1 MTFLYITPCLV
12 YNEHRRNKKKLTW
25 SFCDFF
31 ALLFVLYILTWKYR
45 VWFVT
50 RIRLRVYDACAHT
63 ATWISDDISKM
74 NERFQSLIN
83 FSCSN
88 KKSIL
93 AQDIII
99 FFLFL
104 SSSEIQERILQ
115 NNVWLYMFSQ
125 MWGVVHCFFFF
136 HFAFSTCLRR
146 KAILFFRR
154 CFDFFLETSQII

>member
-12 YNEHRRNKKKLTW
+12 YNEHRKKLTW

-63 ATWISDDISKM
+63 ATWISDDISKK

-136 HFAFSTCLRR
+136 SFCIFYMFKKKSN
-146 KAILFFRR
+146 FV
-154 CFDFFLETSQII
+154 FL